1 MTPSKTEDTFPG
13 GESIDGN
20 LCFCLRVVF
29 SRLFIIHPNVIH
41 AQGIFSKNKQHKSNM
56 LANQLDLSSS
66 CLNYYPPRFVNVTL
80 PIQTRL
86 LRNAMSHTTPI
97 DPDLNQD
104 FSINELLS
112 AINDTKNTT
121 SGPDNICYEMFKLM
135 SIKYLQVMLQL
146 FNTIWFTGK
155 IPPSWLHS
163 ILVPVPKPNK
173 PAHLPSSYRP
183 ISLTSNAC
191 KLFEKMIVCRLNLIL
206 EYHNVLQ
213 ISFCEIRIFLFFQKV
228 FTSQ

>member
-112 AINDTKNTT
+112 AINDVRTLHPDQATSATKCL
-121 SGPDNICYEMFKLM
+121 NICPKNLWKSCDSRLTKSVSSAKFRHPGYIPLL
-135 SIKYLQVMLQL
+135 SL
-146 FNTIWFTGK
+146 FQNQTNLRTYR
-155 IPPSWLHS
+155 
-163 ILVPVPKPNK
+163 
-173 PAHLPSSYRP
+173 LPTAQYP
-183 ISLTSNAC
+183 
-191 KLFEKMIVCRLNLIL
+191 
-206 EYHNVLQ
+206 
-213 ISFCEIRIFLFFQKV
+213 
-228 FTSQ
+228 